1 MVSRWLVQRFVPA
14 GGKIS
19 DPRVRERYGLLEGWV
34 SVVVNLVIFGVK
46 LVPGL
51 LLGSVSLVA
60 DAIHSASDVASSAI
74 VIWGFRAS
82 AKPSDREHPFG
93 HGRIE
98 SIASLVIAVLLLVA
112 ALEFGKAAVERLLAP
127 QAVQAPPLVLV
138 LLALTIAAKEWLAR
152 FALHLGRTINSS
164 ALKAD
169 FWHHRSDAL
178 STVIVV
184 LALVGAELGVS
195 WLDGAAGLA
204 VSGFLA
210 WAGIELV
217 KESVDP
223 LIGEAPS
230 PALVQEIRELA
241 LAVDG
246 VDKVH
251 DIIVHHYGGLV
262 VTSLHIE
269 VSARLSAVQGHEL
282 AEEVEEKVMEALPGW
297 ATVHVDPVNRDH
309 PLYDAVERF
318 LEEIVAEV
326 AGAESFHDLRIVGRE
341 KPCFVIFDLMA
352 APGGVRAAQKI
363 REAVLA
369 RFPEVDKVV
378 VNLEPRYVY

>member
-1 MVSRWLVQRFVPA
+1 MVSRWLVRRFVPA
-14 GGKIS
+14 GGDVS

-34 SVVVNLVIFGVK
+34 SVVLNLLISVVK

-74 VIWGFRAS
+74 VIWGFKAS
-82 AKPSDREHPFG
+82 SKPSDREHPFG

-112 ALEFGKAAVERLLAP
+112 ALEFGKAAVARLLDP
-127 QAVQAPPLVLV
+127 QPVQAPPLVLV
-138 LLALTIAAKEWLAR
+138 LLGLTIAAKEWMAR

-178 STVIVV
+178 STVIVL
-184 LALVGAELGVS
+184 LALAGAELGVS

-210 WAGIELV
+210 WAGVELV
-217 KESVDP
+217 RESVDP

-230 PALVQEIRELA
+230 PAMIQQIRGLA
-241 LAVDG
+241 LEVPG

-269 VSARLSAVQGHEL
+269 VSAALSAVEGHEL
-282 AEEVEEKVMEALPGW
+282 AERVEETVMEALPGW

-309 PLYDAVERF
+309 PLYDDVERF
-318 LEEIVAEV
+318 LEETVAAV
-326 AGAESFHDLRIVGRE
+326 PGAQSFHDLRIVGRE
-341 KPCFVIFDLMA
+341 APCFVIFDLMA
-352 APGGVRAAQKI
+352 DQRDASAAGSI
-363 REAVLA
+363 RDAVLG
-369 RFPEVDKVV
+369 RFPDVDKVV
-378 VNLEPRYVY
+378 INVEPRYVY